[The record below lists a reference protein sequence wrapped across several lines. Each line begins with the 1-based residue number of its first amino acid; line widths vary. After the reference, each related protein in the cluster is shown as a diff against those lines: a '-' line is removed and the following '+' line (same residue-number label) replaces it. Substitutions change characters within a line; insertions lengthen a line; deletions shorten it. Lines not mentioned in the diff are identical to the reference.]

1 MMNGHGHLKA
11 EISHAAFFLSFD
23 EMTIQT
29 DTLIV
34 KKKHTKKNGDV
45 LKQYFG
51 GMTIRVRHLH

>member
-34 KKKHTKKNGDV
+34 KKNTPKRMV
-45 LKQYFG
+45 MF
-51 GMTIRVRHLH
+51 